1 MTAERELRARVRH
14 YPSSDAIF
22 KERVETSLAAVST
35 SIDEAGLAAAVE
47 AMLRTTY
54 PLATVRPCCPGED
67 VPKLDAFRDGAAFD
81 AELVRLARSGDLTAV
96 NELYERHHQLA
107 YRAAAGVVGDTA
119 TAAEAVVAAFRSIV
133 FSSQGAW
140 PVRVQLAI
148 AARAAAYQA
157 IPDAPLRSTSRLD
170 LARTVVDLA
179 IMRLTAKEIEAVL
192 DLPARD
198 VALLAVEG
206 LRAAR
211 TT

>member
-1 MTAERELRARVRH
+1 
-14 YPSSDAIF
+14 
-22 KERVETSLAAVST
+22 
-35 SIDEAGLAAAVE
+35 
-47 AMLRTTY
+47 
-54 PLATVRPCCPGED
+54 
-67 VPKLDAFRDGAAFD
+67 
-81 AELVRLARSGDLTAV
+81 
-96 NELYERHHQLA
+96 
-107 YRAAAGVVGDTA
+107 
-119 TAAEAVVAAFRSIV
+119 V